1 MQPFAAIHT
10 SRDVAYTTSPEQ
22 PVPWSHHTHNQE
34 NNLGIGRCL
43 MKKKVLGK
51 NIFPF
56 FSLYPI
62 HSHAAFDPLCIL
74 CSVTSI
80 SLNLCSPLPC
90 CKHHSHLV
98 LATPEG
104 MGLSLSSLCSWP
116 LAALPHFQALLSR
129 FKWETSAFFKCEGT
143 GKVRHINP
151 LFIYRSGT
159 GQATAI
165 SDFLCCFTHPW
176 PLQWPKLPWRVRASS
191 NSASDQLLAHRIS
204 CGMAQICQILC
215 SD

>member
-34 NNLGIGRCL
+34 NNLGIRRCL

-104 MGLSLSSLCSWP
+104 MSLSLSSLCSWP

-129 FKWETSAFFKCEGT
+129 FK
-143 GKVRHINP
+143 
-151 LFIYRSGT
+151 
-159 GQATAI
+159 
-165 SDFLCCFTHPW
+165 
-176 PLQWPKLPWRVRASS
+176 
-191 NSASDQLLAHRIS
+191 
-204 CGMAQICQILC
+204 
-215 SD
+215 